1 MPTGAWLN
9 GPWSTARQGCSEQCS
24 TIAWLEQSST
34 AKGTGAELNSACRNK
49 ASTAPGAMLH
59 RDDRSSALR
68 SFSWSNARQLRAQE
82 QGSTVPAGAELN
94 GPLEQCS
101 TGMIGEGLDDRLVGA
116 RLNNPGHW
124 SRAQRCLPEQSS
136 TDPGARLDRD
146 DRSRALRSL
155 G

>member
-1 MPTGAWLN
+1 M
-9 GPWSTARQGCSEQCS
+9 
-24 TIAWLEQSST
+24 
-34 AKGTGAELNSACRNK
+34 
-49 ASTAPGAMLH
+49 APGAMLH

-124 SRAQRCLPEQSS
+124 SKAQQCLPEQSS